1 MRKKTGSALVVGA
14 GIAGIRAALDL
25 AEVGVS
31 VTLIDHAPH
40 IGGVLSKLD
49 RQFPTDRCGMC
60 RMLPL
65 VDRDAGLQQCL
76 RRGLFHE
83 NIDVLLSTE
92 IARVEGE
99 SGGFAVTLRRR
110 ESWIDANRCI
120 GCGACTQVCPVE
132 VADAFNE
139 GLTFRKAV
147 YLPVPHAI
155 PNPYVIDPAA
165 CTRCGECEKVCPTD
179 AVHLS
184 GQERGAFRILVV
196 DDESIIRESLKAW
209 LEDEAGF
216 SVDTAESGEQAIEML
231 ASSDYRLMLLDIKM
245 PGIDGVEALTRAKEL
260 CPDLFVLM
268 MTAYATVETAVE
280 AMKIGALDYLIKP
293 FDPETLIPRVQDI
306 YANLQASEGPS
317 IDVGAIVLCGGTG
330 YYDPASGRNTF
341 GYGAYPNVVTGLEF
355 ERIMSGTGPF
365 AGRLKRP
372 GDGKPVEKIAWLQ
385 CVGSRDL
392 QADADFCSSIC
403 CMISIKE
410 ALMAKEVSGGKIDT
424 TVFYMDMRTFGKPYQ
439 RYRDQAEQ
447 DSGVRFERGR
457 VHSIVR
463 DEDSGDLLLNVADS
477 SGTMQT
483 KAFDMAV
490 LAVGQRPAPGTEA
503 TAKMLDIPVNPWGFC
518 LSEPFSLTRT
528 AKEGVYLGGAYGGL
542 KDISESV
549 TQASAAALAASR
561 TIHAAGGG
569 RKEETEAVDYAEVS
583 REPPKILVAVCTCN
597 GNFSAFIDR
606 KSFSRRLKQD
616 PAVSDVIYSDQIC
629 TQTGWESLMEA
640 IESRRPNRILIG
652 ACTPALYS
660 RKLSEI
666 GARIQLHPR
675 LMAVVDIRSPA
686 FSVPDASSHADLAA
700 GLMES
705 ELTMGV
711 SRLKRIVPGP
721 APSVPIHQQALV
733 VGGGIAGMTAA
744 LAIADHGFAVDL
756 VEAGGVLGGNLS
768 WIGKTLEGDPVKPLL
783 EETQAKIEKHPLVN
797 VHLNCQVVGGFGQVG
812 RFHTSVQTDEGG
824 VKTFEHGVAV
834 LATGGGEAKTTSYGY
849 GSSDAIVTQRS
860 LEGKLGDGS
869 LDPASLASAVFIQCV
884 DSREEPRN
892 YCSRVCCATTLKQ
905 ALALKDKN
913 PEISVYVLYRDM
925 MVYGFAE
932 SYYTRARKAG
942 ILFIQYDV
950 GRKPLVASEGGDAP
964 VSVTVF
970 DPILG
975 REVQIDADLLVLA
988 TGVSSKLPESLAA
1001 TFGVNTDADGF
1012 MQEAD
1017 WKWRPV
1023 DAVKEGVFGCGL
1035 AHSPRNITESIAS
1048 AEAAAQRA
1056 LRILNWTSLPAGKV
1070 VASVRHSICSMCQRC
1085 IDACPYGAR
1094 TFDEDLEQIAVNP
1107 VMCQGCGSCA
1117 TVCPN
1122 DAAIVE
1128 GFEAQQMFE
1137 TIDAAIESF
1146 LD

>member
-25 AEVGVS
+25 AELGVS

-40 IGGVLSKLD
+40 IGGVLSQID

-65 VDRDAGLQQCL
+65 VNRDAGLQQCL

-83 NIDVLLSTE
+83 NIDVLLATE
-92 IARVEGE
+92 IARIEGE
-99 SGGFAVTLRRR
+99 SGNFSVTLRRK
-110 ESWIDANRCI
+110 ESWIDPNRCI
-120 GCGACTQVCPVE
+120 GCGECKTVCPVE
-132 VADAFNE
+132 VPDGFNE

-196 DDESIIRESLKAW
+196 DDEQIIRESLKAW
-209 LEDEAGF
+209 LADEAGF
-216 SVDTAESGEQAIEML
+216 SVDTAESGEQALEML
-231 ASSDYRLMLLDIKM
+231 ESADYQLMLLDIKM
-245 PGIDGVEALTRAKEL
+245 PGIDGVEALSRAKEL
-260 CPDLFVLM
+260 CPDLFVVM

-280 AMKIGALDYLIKP
+280 AMKIGALDYLVKP
-293 FDPETLIPRVQDI
+293 FDPETLIPRVLEI
-306 YANLQASEGPS
+306 YGDLQASEGPA
-317 IDVGAIVLCGGTG
+317 IDVGAVVLCGGTG
-330 YYDPASGRNTF
+330 CYDPASGRNTF

-355 ERIMSGTGPF
+355 ERIISGTGPF

-372 GDGKPVEKIAWLQ
+372 GDGKPVETIAWLQ

-403 CMISIKE
+403 CMISVKE
-410 ALMAKEVSGGKIDT
+410 ALMAKDLSGDRVDT

-439 RYRDQAEQ
+439 RYRDQAEKTG
-447 DSGVRFERGR
+447 GVRFERGR
-457 VHSIVR
+457 VHSIIR
-463 DEDSGDLLLNVADS
+463 EENSGDLLLNVADS
-477 SGTMQT
+477 SGAMQT

-490 LAVGQRPAPGTEA
+490 LAVGQRPASGTEA
-503 TAKMLDIPVNPWGFC
+503 IAKMLDIPVNRWGFC
-518 LSEPFSLTRT
+518 LSEPFSFTRT
-528 AKEGVYLGGAYGGL
+528 AKEGVYLGGAYAGL

-549 TQASAAALAASR
+549 TQASAAALGASR
-561 TIHAAGGG
+561 TLYAAGGS
-569 RKEETEAVDYAEVS
+569 EEAADEVEYTDVS
-583 REPPKILVAVCTCN
+583 REPPRILVAVCTCN
-597 GNFSAFIDR
+597 GNFAAVVDR
-606 KSFSRRLKQD
+606 KSLSRRLKQD
-616 PAVSDVIYSDQIC
+616 PAVSDVILGDQIC
-629 TQTGWESLMEA
+629 TETGWGSLVEA
-640 IESRRPNRILIG
+640 IESRRPNRVLIG
-652 ACTPALYS
+652 ACMPALYS
-660 RKLSEI
+660 RKLAEL

-686 FSVPDASSHADLAA
+686 FSVPDAASHADLAA

-721 APSVPIHQQALV
+721 APSIAIHQRALAI
-733 VGGGIAGMTAA
+733 GGGVAGMTAA

-756 VEAGGVLGGNLS
+756 VEAADSLGGNLS
-768 WIGKTLEGDPVKPLL
+768 WIGKTLEGEPVEPLL
-783 EETQAKIEKHPLVN
+783 EEVRTKVDKHPLVN
-797 VHLNCQVVGGFGQVG
+797 VHLNCRVVGGFGQVG

-824 VKTFEHGVAV
+824 VETFEHGVAV

-849 GSSDAIVTQRS
+849 GSSDAVVTQKE
-860 LEGKLGDGS
+860 LEKKLGDGF
-869 LDPASLASAVFIQCV
+869 LDSASIASAVFIQCV

-892 YCSRVCCATTLKQ
+892 YCSRICCATTLKQ
-905 ALALKDKN
+905 ALALKEKN

-932 SYYTRARKAG
+932 SYYTQARRAG

-950 GRKPLVASEGGDAP
+950 GRKPAVVAEGGASS

-988 TGVSSKLPESLAA
+988 TGVSAKLPESLAA
-1001 TFGVNTDADGF
+1001 TFGVNADADGF

-1035 AHSPRNITESIAS
+1035 AHSPRNIAESIAS

-1085 IDACPYGAR
+1085 IEACPYGAR
-1094 TFDEDLEQIAVNP
+1094 SFDEELEQIAVNP

-1137 TIDAAIESF
+1137 TIDAAIDSMR
-1146 LD
+1146 D